1 MSKWAVMIDDGD
13 QPLAGLAILKFADNV
28 AKELEEHAD
37 GVRVYILDEHGEI
50 YAERDAKWTSP

>member
-1 MSKWAVMIDDGD
+1 MAKWAVMIDDGD
-13 QPLAGLAILKFADNV
+13 QPLADMVILNFADKV

-50 YAERDAKWTSP
+50 YAERPAK